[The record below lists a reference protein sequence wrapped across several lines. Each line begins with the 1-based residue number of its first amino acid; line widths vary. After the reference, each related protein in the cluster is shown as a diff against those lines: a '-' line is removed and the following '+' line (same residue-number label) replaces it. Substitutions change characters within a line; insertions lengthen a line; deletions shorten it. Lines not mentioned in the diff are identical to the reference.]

1 MAFYVAFYSYKGGV
15 GRSLALSNV
24 AWALAAA
31 GRRVVLVDLDLEA
44 PGLDAVPGLAP
55 RRRRKPRK
63 GFLELAAGYARR
75 GRLPSL
81 RSHLHPAAKAPAP
94 GKVWLMPAGRP
105 GPAYQKALHELDW
118 ACLHPK
124 KGTEPFLE
132 GLRHAIE
139 EVCRP
144 DYVLIDARTGL
155 SDVGG
160 LTTHQLADSVVLVF
174 NLTWPCIEGSVR
186 AYRSM
191 VSEASRVRSV
201 TLLASP
207 VPPLAPEE
215 GSVVARRLQRAAEL
229 MPRGV
234 SHGRRIHTVEYH
246 PAMAL
251 SDELAVCDPERWPA
265 AERYLRVAEAL
276 QLESPEEV
284 LATAREAR
292 HLQESGR
299 VDEAVALLETFC
311 VAHPRNASAREAL
324 GDVLL
329 ESRRPAEAAE
339 AYERAVALAPE
350 RPHLQRRL
358 GEARLAAGD
367 AEGAVGALR
376 AAIDGGAEGQD
387 AWAALAGAHQALG
400 QTHEETEARREA
412 VKAVLSEGAGEDW
425 AAADREVLEAD
436 FVRALD
442 RAPPLADLDSQA
454 FWDLLMGSLSL
465 PLPDKLGIARAV
477 LDGSLDAEGVARIRA
492 LLRDGQQ
499 RAEEIFGP
507 GTARLQARIREA
519 LADPTD
525 VAAVLALTD
534 GGDDDGWL
542 QLYAA
547 RLLVEGSD
555 DQLRL
560 LREAVAEDPTLDR
573 AWDALGQ
580 ALGAAARRDDGRRRL
595 ALLREAVRAHE
606 EAVRLSG
613 GAGARYHIG
622 RRLVELAEEL
632 EGVARQEHLR
642 QAAEHLRE
650 AHGLDSE
657 RSEILE
663 AWGAALV
670 ELAAA
675 GEGASRRRLL
685 RSACRRFRE
694 AVERRPTS
702 YGGQFAWGNAL
713 VELARESDPIERVD
727 YLQEATR
734 RYEDAALLRPRRA
747 EAHHNWG
754 AALLMLGEQ
763 EGGPWLELAKRRF
776 TEALVLRPGD
786 PRSLHGLGRTVLG
799 LARGGRG
806 DVLEA
811 QAVLAE
817 AAQADLALPGLR
829 ADLGRSLVLL
839 AEDARDDGERE
850 GRFREAEA
858 VFAEALSEAP
868 GDVETLKAWGDAL
881 LRHARL
887 VDEEQQGSLLRDA
900 CGRYAEALQ
909 LLPGDYRAL
918 NNWGHALLLQARG
931 AVGERRLELL
941 EAAAARFEHAD
952 RVGPALA
959 AMANG
964 IGATRLLLAG
974 DAPESERDALLDAAE
989 AWFVEADARSD
1000 GAGAYN
1006 LACVLVAR
1014 GAWDA
1019 AVDRLTPLFA
1029 DPAMAAYAAD
1039 DPDLAALWEARPG
1052 ACPAPEGRPA

>member
-1 MAFYVAFYSYKGGV
+1 MAFHVAFYSYKGGV

-24 AWALAAA
+24 AWSLAAA

-44 PGLDAVPGLAP
+44 PGLDAVPDLAP
-55 RRRRKPRK
+55 RRRRRPRK
-63 GFLELAAGYARR
+63 GFLELASSYART
-75 GRLPSL
+75 GRLPSI
-81 RSHLHPAAKAPAP
+81 RSHIHPAANAPLP
-94 GKVWLMPAGRP
+94 GRVWLVPAGRP
-105 GPAYQKALHELDW
+105 GPAYQRALHELDW
-118 ACLHPK
+118 ARLHPK
-124 KGTEPFLE
+124 KGTDPFLD
-132 GLRHAIE
+132 GFKAAIE
-139 EVCRP
+139 DYCEP
-144 DYVLIDARTGL
+144 DYVLVDARTGL

-160 LTTHQLADSVVLVF
+160 LTTHRLADAVVLVF

-191 VSEASRVRSV
+191 VSDASRVRSV
-201 TLLASP
+201 TLVASP

-215 GSVVARRLQRAAEL
+215 GSIVARRLQRAAEL
-229 MPRGV
+229 MPQGV
-234 SHGRRIHTVEYH
+234 SHGRRIHTIEYH

-251 SDELAVCDPERWPA
+251 ADELAVRDPERWPA

-299 VDEAVALLETFC
+299 VDEAVALLEAFC
-311 VAHPRNASAREAL
+311 MAHPRNAAASEAL

-339 AYERAVALAPE
+339 AYERAVATAPE
-350 RPHLQRRL
+350 LPHLRRRL

-367 AEGAVGALR
+367 AEGAVEALQ
-376 AAIDGGAEGQD
+376 AAIDAGAAGQD
-387 AWAALAGAHQALG
+387 AWAALASAHQFLG

-412 VKAVLSEGAGEDW
+412 VKAVLSDGAGDDW

-492 LLRDGQQ
+492 LLRDGQR

-534 GGDDDGWL
+534 GGADDGWL
-542 QLYAA
+542 RLYAA
-547 RLLVEGSD
+547 RLLAEGSE

-560 LREAVAEDPTLDR
+560 LREAVAEDPALER

-580 ALGAAARRDDGRRRL
+580 SLGAAARRDDGRRRL
-595 ALLREAVRAHE
+595 ALLREGVRAHE
-606 EAVRLSG
+606 EACRVEGDASL
-613 GAGARYHIG
+613 RYHLG
-622 RRLVELAEEL
+622 LRLLELAEEL

-642 QAAEHLRE
+642 QAVEQLRE
-650 AHGLDSE
+650 AHGADRDRAE
-657 RSEILE
+657 VLE
-663 AWGAALV
+663 AWGSALV
-670 ELAAA
+670 ELAAM

-685 RSACRRFRE
+685 RTACRRFRE

-702 YGGQFAWGNAL
+702 YAGLFAWGNAL
-713 VELARESDPIERVD
+713 VELARESDPIERID
-727 YLQEATR
+727 YLQEAVR
-734 RYEDAALLRPRRA
+734 RYEEAVLLRPRRA
-747 EAHHNWG
+747 EALHNWG
-754 AALLMLGEQ
+754 AALLLLGEQ
-763 EGGPWLELAKRRF
+763 DSPRWLHHARERF
-776 TEALVLRPGD
+776 LEALSVRPGA
-786 PRSLHGLGRTVLG
+786 PRTLHGLGRTLLA
-799 LARGGRG
+799 LARAGEGE
-806 DVLEA
+806 VE
-811 QAVLAE
+811 QAHAALAE
-817 AAQADLALPGLR
+817 AAEADLALPGLR
-829 ADLGRSLVLL
+829 ADLGRSLVLM
-839 AEDARDDGERE
+839 AEEAHDTERE

-887 VDEEQQGSLLRDA
+887 VDVEEQGPLLRDA

-909 LLPGDYRAL
+909 LAPGDYRAL

-931 AVGERRLELL
+931 ASGEHRWELL
-941 EAAAARFEHAD
+941 EAAASRFEESD
-952 RVGPALA
+952 RLGPSLA

-974 DAPESERDALLDAAE
+974 DAEAGERDALLEAAE
-989 AWFVEADARSD
+989 AWFQEAEQRAD
-1000 GAGAYN
+1000 GAGIYN
-1006 LACVLVAR
+1006 LACVRAAR
-1014 GAWDA
+1014 EDWDGA
-1019 AVDRLTPLFA
+1019 LELLSPLFDDA
-1029 DPAMAAYAAD
+1029 AMAAYAAA
-1039 DPDLAALWEARPG
+1039 DPDLAALWQARPDARPG
-1052 ACPAPEGRPA
+1052 AV